1 MIERVDMVQ
10 DPYAGTAEWREVR
23 GLVDAL
29 VVYLQETEVARRLQ
43 LANQPGHSSARVQA
57 VFIEEAR
64 RLGFVDESKGLFKS
78 YTSSALRPDYYR
90 RVGQTGVILEVERG
104 KTTINNMDL
113 LDFWKCHI
121 CECASYLILMV
132 PSELRQNP
140 TMSPRREFTTVA
152 RRLESFFVP
161 RNYTNVHGLALLG
174 Y

>member
-10 DPYAGTAEWREVR
+10 DRYSGTAEWSEVL
-23 GLVDAL
+23 GLVDEL
-29 VVYLQETEVARRLQ
+29 VAYLQKAAIAKRLQ
-43 LANQPGHSSARVQA
+43 TANQPGRSSSHVQA
-57 VFIEEAR
+57 AFIEEAR
-64 RLGFVDESKGLFKS
+64 RLGFVYESKGHFES
-78 YTSSALRPDYYR
+78 YTTRALRPDYYR
-90 RVGQTGVILEVERG
+90 PVGNTGVILEVERG

-121 CECASYLILMV
+121 CEHASYLILMV

-140 TMSPRREFTTVA
+140 TMSPRREFATVA

-161 RNYTNVHGLALLG
+161 TNYTNVHGLALLG

>member
-1 MIERVDMVQ
+1 MERVDMVQ
-10 DPYAGTAEWREVR
+10 DPYSGTAEWSEVL
-23 GLVDAL
+23 GLVDEL
-29 VVYLQETEVARRLQ
+29 VVYLQEPRTARRLQ
-43 LANQPGHSSARVQA
+43 EANQPGHSSARVQA
-57 VFIEEAR
+57 VFIEEAL
-64 RLGFVDESKGLFKS
+64 RLGFVDESKGLFHS

-121 CECASYLILMV
+121 CEYASYLILMV

-140 TMSPRREFTTVA
+140 TMSPRREFAAVA
-152 RRLESFFVP
+152 KRLESFFVA